1 MSLLLLLK
9 GTGEAPEPTPEVV
22 FDPDYRPPLELDVE
36 IETAEGAIFRLNADD
51 LDAAQIPQGITFGTQ
66 RGDGFGTASFTL
78 SRNILKDYP
87 DINLLDTVRFV
98 GRQGDIAYEG
108 RIHSFPRTNDPEHQ
122 IQVSCVGWM
131 TYLKSEPASD
141 LIIDRRLSLWG
152 DPTIARRR
160 YVLNTLERML
170 EGSVSV
176 GAVESD
182 EAYSSGVS
190 ITTNRF
196 SSSYE
201 STGEAW
207 AYAGGE
213 TIAKLLYDYKQLSK
227 WGSPDTAWA
236 NIAGLADD
244 DKAEPGTLDLGTD
257 HDRTNATGQSVTA
270 TTSSRKWA
278 FVEARRAK
286 TASSEDSPNADAY
299 TNLAVVGDH
308 GLTLRGTSPEQG
320 YYASEIIEYVVNRH
334 APKIDTS
341 EVQENT
347 FVLTQA
353 AWHDVDATAYSILQQ
368 VNDLVLWETNVWEDR
383 KLYFEP
389 ADLSSYDWVLST
401 DDPGVTVMWQ
411 GDSIENFANG
421 VVVTYS
427 DFFGHTYKL
436 YPSDHPEIADESEDN
451 PATRH
456 GENLW
461 TSVTMPW
468 QGLEAEALQF
478 GRAYLAEFNRPKR
491 PGTYRLSG
499 GHIRDA
505 AGHWR
510 QGWQVRNS
518 QTLGIL
524 NHPQDFPRLIT
535 ATGWTQDGK
544 SLDITVDAPPSTL
557 DSVVA
562 RHAIALQAR
571 GLTG

>member
-9 GTGEAPEPTPEVV
+9 GTGEAPEESVVV

-36 IETAEGAIFRLNADD
+36 IETAEGAVFRLNADD

-78 SRNILKDYP
+78 SRDILRDYP

-141 LIIDRRLSLWG
+141 LIIDRRLSGWG
-152 DPTIARRR
+152 GPSTQRQ
-160 YVLNTLERML
+160 
-170 EGSVSV
+170 SV
-176 GAVESD
+176 GLAAGYRYSNAMSAGFQDSGAKGPAVVLSF
-182 EAYSSGVS
+182 S
-190 ITTNRF
+190 RF
-196 SSSYE
+196 DGTYTE
-201 STGEAW
+201 NEEAW
-207 AYAGGE
+207 LYAGGE
-213 TIAKLLYDYKQLSK
+213 DIGAFRASATRLVGSGDSDWLTLLRL
-227 WGSPDTAWA
+227 SPDDVRSESDDSSDLNYGNTENASVVA
-236 NIAGLADD
+236 SKSGRKYALIQTQYGGAFTGDGNGVLAL
-244 DKAEPGTLDLGTD
+244 EYP
-257 HDRTNATGQSVTA
+257 RVI
-270 TTSSRKWA
+270 
-278 FVEARRAK
+278 
-286 TASSEDSPNADAY
+286 
-299 TNLAVVGDH
+299 GDH
-308 GLTLRGTSPEQG
+308 GLTARGTEPEEG
-320 YYASEIIEYVVNRH
+320 YYASDIIKYVVNRH

-353 AWHDVDATAYSILQQ
+353 AWHDTDATAYSILQQ

-478 GRAYLAEFNRPKR
+478 GRAYLAEFNRPRR

-510 QGWQVRNS
+510 QGWQVRTS

-524 NHPQDFPRLIT
+524 DHPQDFPRLIY